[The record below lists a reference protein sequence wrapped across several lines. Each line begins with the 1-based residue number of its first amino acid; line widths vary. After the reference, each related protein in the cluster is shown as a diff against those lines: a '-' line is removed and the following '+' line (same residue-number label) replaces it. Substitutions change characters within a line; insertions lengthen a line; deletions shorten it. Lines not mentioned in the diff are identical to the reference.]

1 MGLRVLTPASTTA
14 RGTVAAWYERQVQR
28 WLRSQASALGAADRL
43 EVAAG
48 RVACEVWP
56 RWLLPVEVLGL
67 GGLGVLAVIELWESP
82 VAVALLV
89 AALVPWVAW
98 DLDAPVPPWLLG
110 TLTIVPFAVIN
121 LAGGQLGVSSLGDDG
136 PMFTLA
142 LLALFAVHVGVL
154 TARPAGLV
162 ALSVA
167 LLAIPAGRWLI
178 EPTFTTVPVYL
189 GALVL
194 SLVAGALLG
203 KQARLV
209 FQLGAAQDALVDEAT
224 ARERK
229 RIAREVHDVIAHS
242 MAVTMLHVTGAR
254 LANEQGRSDEV
265 RAALLDAERLGRESL
280 NEVRRTVGLLRDDT
294 TSPTSEALPGTAD
307 VAELIAT
314 HRDVGMAV
322 TARLDDGL
330 DDVTGTVGL
339 TAYRLVQESLTN
351 AAKHA
356 PNQPVDLDLA
366 LRDDE
371 VVLRVVNALP
381 HGAATEDHRSR
392 GSGGGVGGGVGLRG
406 MAERVAQLDG
416 SLTFGPVDGRW
427 DVVARLPVTDPSP
440 VAP

>member
-1 MGLRVLTPASTTA
+1 MSLRVLTPASTTA
-14 RGTVAAWYERQVQR
+14 RGTVASWYERQVQR
-28 WLRSQASALGAADRL
+28 WLRSQASAIGAADRL
-43 EVAAG
+43 DVAAG
-48 RVACEVWP
+48 RVSCEVWP
-56 RWLLPVEVLGL
+56 RWLLPVELLGI
-67 GGLGVLAVIELWESP
+67 GGLGALAVYELRGSP
-82 VAVALLV
+82 VAVALLL

-121 LAGGQLGVSSLGDDG
+121 LAGGQLGVGSLGDDG
-136 PMFTLA
+136 PMFTLV

-154 TARPAGLV
+154 TTRLPQLIAM
-162 ALSVA
+162 SVA
-167 LLAIPAGRWLI
+167 LLAVPAGRWLI
-178 EPTFTTVPVYL
+178 EPTFTIVPVYL
-189 GALVL
+189 GALMV
-194 SLVAGALLG
+194 SLIAGALLG

-209 FQLGAAQDALVDEAT
+209 FQLRAAQEALVDEAT
-224 ARERK
+224 SRERK

-294 TSPTSEALPGTAD
+294 ATPTSEALPGTAD

-339 TAYRLVQESLTN
+339 TIYRLVQESLTN
-351 AAKHA
+351 VAKHA
-356 PNQPVDLDLA
+356 PDQPVDLDLG
-366 LRDDE
+366 LRDRE
-371 VVLRVVNALP
+371 VVLRVLNALP
-381 HGAATEDHRSR
+381 PGAATEDPRSR
-392 GSGGGVGGGVGLRG
+392 TPGGGVGLRG

-427 DVVARLPVTDPSP
+427 EVAARLPIADPSP